1 MSRLDPEILRRDVE
15 ALFES
20 PPLGAGGPSP
30 SGLVGSVGI
39 EVELVP
45 VGRAGGLPGPDSDAI
60 LDRLASGIPAAGRF
74 TFEPGGQLEY
84 SGPVC
89 ATLARAVADVER
101 TGARLRAAAEEEGI
115 RLESRGL
122 APWFAPEDV
131 GLRRPKPRYRE
142 MDRYFARL
150 GPWGPW
156 MMRLSASLQ
165 VNLDFGTPAEAP
177 GRWRTA
183 NALGPI
189 LVAVF
194 ANSPADLPDGT
205 PVTNGRWWVWRRVDP
220 ARTAPLGRAIP
231 GGEIGAVLPPWTE
244 YLAFALTAPVMF
256 DAATRPVV
264 LAGREAPPFRDWW
277 MAGGAAGPTEADW
290 RAHLGAL
297 FPDVRPRRWM
307 EIRSVDVPRPEWWPV
322 PPALLAALLYDE
334 RARTE
339 ADERL
344 DGLVGRAGSRS
355 EYCRRAIRDGLGDG
369 ELRAAAADVFEIA
382 ESALG
387 RFPAGWVGARAR
399 TAVAAFRERFVS
411 EGRTQ
416 ADEAREAGE
425 VARLGA
431 TTASLPPRSS

>member
-1 MSRLDPEILRRDVE
+1 MSRLDPQILRRGVE

-20 PPLGAGGPSP
+20 PPIPGGSP
-30 SGLVGSVGI
+30 SARRPVGSVGI

-45 VGRAGGLPGPDSDAI
+45 VGRSGTPPGPDAVAT
-60 LDRLASGIPAAGRF
+60 LDRMTARLRAAGGF

-89 ATLARAVADVER
+89 ATLARAVADVDR
-101 TGARLRAAAEEEGI
+101 TGARLRAAAAAEG
-115 RLESRGL
+115 LALASRGL
-122 APWFAPEDV
+122 APWFGPEEI

-150 GPWGPW
+150 GPWGSW
-156 MMRLSASLQ
+156 MMRLSASMQ
-165 VNLDFGTPAEAP
+165 VNLDFGSRAEAP

-183 NALGPI
+183 NALGPL
-189 LVAVF
+189 LVAAF

-205 PVTNGRWWVWRRVDP
+205 SVANGRWWVWRRVDP
-220 ARTAPLGRAIP
+220 ARTGPLLRETPDGSGAP
-231 GGEIGAVLPPWTE
+231 LPPWSE

-264 LAGREAPPFRDWW
+264 LDGREAPPFRDWW

-290 RAHLGAL
+290 RAHLGTL

-307 EIRSVDVPRPEWWPV
+307 EIRSVDVPEPEWWPV

-334 RARTE
+334 RARVE
-339 ADERL
+339 ADGRL
-344 DGLVGRAGSRS
+344 AALVGGAGSRS
-355 EYCRRAIRDGLGDG
+355 ALCARAIRDGLGDG
-369 ELRAAAADVFEIA
+369 ELRSAVADLFDTA
-382 ESALG
+382 ESALE

-399 TAVAAFRERFVS
+399 NAVAAFRERFVDA
-411 EGRTQ
+411 GRTQ
-416 ADEAREAGE
+416 GDEAREAGE
-425 VARLGA
+425 VARLA
-431 TTASLPPRSS
+431 PTAASLPLRSS